1 MTARRRRRAAP
12 VAAMLA
18 GLGLIAVP
26 TVAGWQARIIWNASA
41 SVPLGLYIAAPAAN
55 IALGD
60 LVLVRPPET
69 LAAFLAERGYVARG
83 VPLLKHVAA
92 LPPQV
97 VCAEG
102 TAIMVDGETVAHRR
116 MADRLGRTLPT
127 LHDCLRLE
135 ASEVFLLNPAE
146 PDSLDGRYFGPLPA
160 TAVIG
165 RATPLYT
172 DEDGDGRFVWRAP
185 TR

>member
-12 VAAMLA
+12 LVAMLA

-26 TVAGWQARIIWNASA
+26 TVVGWQPRIVWNASA
-41 SVPLGLYIAAPAAN
+41 SVPLGLYVAAPADH
-55 IALGD
+55 IALGE

-97 VCAEG
+97 VCEEG
-102 TAIMVDGETVAHRR
+102 TAITVDGGTVAHRSI
-116 MADRLGRTLPT
+116 ADRLARPLPT
-127 LHDCLRLE
+127 WHGCHRLE
-135 ASEVFLLNPAE
+135 PGEVFLLNAAE
-146 PDSLDGRYFGPLPA
+146 PDSLDGRYFGPLPRTHVVA
-160 TAVIG
+160 
-165 RATPLYT
+165 RLRPLWIT
-172 DEDGDGRFVWRAP
+172 ERGP
-185 TR
+185 

>member
-1 MTARRRRRAAP
+1 MTSRQRRRAAL
-12 VAAMLA
+12 VLAMLT

-26 TVAGWQARIIWNASA
+26 AVAGWQPRIIWNASA
-41 SVPLGLYIAAPAAN
+41 SVPLGLYVAAPADH

-69 LAAFLAERGYVARG
+69 LAAFLAERGYVPHG

-102 TAIMVDGETVAHRR
+102 NTIMVDGATVAHRR
-116 MADRLGRTLPT
+116 TADRLGRPLPT
-127 LHDCLRLE
+127 WHGCQALKPGQ
-135 ASEVFLLNPAE
+135 VFLLNAAE
-146 PDSLDGRYFGPLPA
+146 PDSLDGRYFGPLPGTNIVA
-160 TAVIG
+160 
-165 RATPLYT
+165 RLRP
-172 DEDGDGRFVWRAP
+172 VWI
-185 TR
+185 TRRGP

>member
-1 MTARRRRRAAP
+1 MAT
-12 VAAMLA
+12 LA

-26 TVAGWQARIIWNASA
+26 AVAEWQPRIIWNASA
-41 SVPLGLYIAAPAAN
+41 SVPLGLYIAAAADD

-116 MADRLGRTLPT
+116 MADRLGRPLPT
-127 LHDCLRLE
+127 WHGCHRLE
-135 ASEVFLLNPAE
+135 SGEVFLLNADE
-146 PDSLDGRYFGPLPA
+146 PDSLDGRYFGPLLRTSIVARLRP
-160 TAVIG
+160 VWI
-165 RATPLYT
+165 T
-172 DEDGDGRFVWRAP
+172 DRRP
-185 TR
+185 

>member
-1 MTARRRRRAAP
+1 MTTPRRRRAAP
-12 VAAMLA
+12 VATMLA

-26 TVAGWQARIIWNASA
+26 TVAGWQPQIIWNASA
-41 SVPLGLYIAAPAAN
+41 SVPLGLYIAARADD
-55 IALGD
+55 ITLGD

-102 TAIMVDGETVAHRR
+102 TAITVDGETVAHRR
-116 MADRLGRTLPT
+116 MADRLGRVLPT
-127 LHDCLRLE
+127 WHGCRALE
-135 ASEVFLLNPAE
+135 AGEVFLLNPAE
-146 PDSLDGRYFGPLPA
+146 PDSLDGRYFGPLPRTSIVA
-160 TAVIG
+160 RLRSVWITG
-165 RATPLYT
+165 RRP
-172 DEDGDGRFVWRAP
+172 
-185 TR
+185 

>member
-1 MTARRRRRAAP
+1 MTTWRRRRAAP
-12 VAAMLA
+12 VAVMLA
-18 GLGLIAVP
+18 GLGLIVVPAV
-26 TVAGWQARIIWNASA
+26 VRWQPRIIWNASA
-41 SVPLGLYIAAPAAN
+41 SVPLGLYIATAADD

-102 TAIMVDGETVAHRR
+102 TAIMVDGEAVANRR
-116 MADRLGRTLPT
+116 MADRLGRPLPT
-127 LHDCLRLE
+127 WHGCHRLE
-135 ASEVFLLNPAE
+135 FGEVFLLNATE
-146 PDSLDGRYFGPLPA
+146 PDSLDGRYFGPLPGTNIIA
-160 TAVIG
+160 RLRPVWITG
-165 RATPLYT
+165 RGP
-172 DEDGDGRFVWRAP
+172 
-185 TR
+185 

>member
-1 MTARRRRRAAP
+1 MTTWRRRRAAP
-12 VAAMLA
+12 VVVTLA

-26 TVAGWQARIIWNASA
+26 AVAEWQPRIIWNTSA
-41 SVPLGLYIAAPAAN
+41 SVPLGLYIAALADD

-102 TAIMVDGETVAHRR
+102 TAITVDGETVAHRH
-116 MADRLGRTLPT
+116 MADRLGRVLPT
-127 LHDCLRLE
+127 WHGCHGLE
-135 ASEVFLLNPAE
+135 SGEVFLLNPAQQ
-146 PDSLDGRYFGPLPA
+146 DSLDGRYFGPLP
-160 TAVIG
+160 
-165 RATPLYT
+165 RASIVARLRPLSIT
-172 DEDGDGRFVWRAP
+172 DRGP
-185 TR
+185 

>member
-12 VAAMLA
+12 VAVMLA

-26 TVAGWQARIIWNASA
+26 AVAGWQPRIIWNASA

-69 LAAFLAERGYVARG
+69 LAAFLAERGYVACG

-102 TAIMVDGETVAHRR
+102 HTITVDGATVAHRR
-116 MADRLGRTLPT
+116 TADRLGRSLPT
-127 LHDCLRLE
+127 WHGCHTLE
-135 ASEVFLLNPAE
+135 SGEVFLLNATE
-146 PDSLDGRYFGPLPA
+146 PDSLDGRYFGPLPRTSIVA
-160 TAVIG
+160 RLRPVWITG
-165 RATPLYT
+165 RGP
-172 DEDGDGRFVWRAP
+172 
-185 TR
+185 